1 MTSKETNDND
11 NDKKLREVQK
21 KLSIITEA
29 YEKEKIKS
37 KNILKTLKDYE
48 DLTREKEYQINDLQ
62 KSIEDLNSKITLTL
76 NEQNYKFYSS
86 KVSVFLGNIFSK
98 NIEKN
103 QLIEDL
109 INELNYVKNE
119 YENLSDKLMKQKEL
133 NLENENQFMSII
145 NGQKNSIKKLNDK
158 FNTIEKQNKDIKD
171 SIENLNK
178 RIEKIK
184 EEKNKKNEEMNS
196 TVFMDE
202 IEKKLKNINNEI
214 SDIEIKIK
222 KKNKDYHNLVSNIN
236 QVEEQIK
243 VRDDDL
249 YNLSEKFPCDKEVN
263 GIKERFD
270 VFFERDLENPKK
282 FSLNLENEK
291 GEKEIYD
298 VKKLT
303 SCGRNLT
310 NKRKFM
316 CIYLDNQNEIEFN
329 LIFNES
335 IADYFQEKYY
345 YVINVIN
352 SNE

>member
-1 MTSKETNDND
+1 MTSKETNDNG
-11 NDKKLREVQK
+11 KKLREVQK

-37 KNILKTLKDYE
+37 KNTLKILKDYE

-62 KSIEDLNSKITLTL
+62 KSIEDLNSKITLAL

-86 KVSVFLGNIFSK
+86 KVSVFLGNIFQK

-109 INELNYVKNE
+109 INELNYVKNG
-119 YENLSDKLMKQKEL
+119 YESLSDKLMKQKEL

-145 NGQKNSIKKLNDK
+145 NGQKNSLKKLNEK
-158 FNTIEKQNKDIKD
+158 FSTIEKQNKDIKD
-171 SIENLNK
+171 SNKNLNK
-178 RIEKIK
+178 RIESIK
-184 EEKNKKNEEMNS
+184 EKKNQKKKEMNS
-196 TVFMDE
+196 TTFMDE
-202 IEKKLKNINNEI
+202 IEKKVKNINDEI
-214 SDIEIKIK
+214 SNVELKIQ
-222 KKNKDYHNLVSNIN
+222 KKNKEYNNLVVNIN
-236 QVEEQIK
+236 EVEEQIK
-243 VRDDDL
+243 VSDDDIF
-249 YNLSEKFPCDKEVN
+249 NLSEKFPCDKEVN
-263 GIKERFD
+263 GIKTRYD
-270 VFFERDLENPKK
+270 VYFERDSQNPKK
-282 FSLNLENEK
+282 FSLNLLNEK
-291 GEKEIYD
+291 GEKISYD

-303 SCGRNLT
+303 SCGRNIT

-335 IADYFQEKYY
+335 IADYFEQKYF